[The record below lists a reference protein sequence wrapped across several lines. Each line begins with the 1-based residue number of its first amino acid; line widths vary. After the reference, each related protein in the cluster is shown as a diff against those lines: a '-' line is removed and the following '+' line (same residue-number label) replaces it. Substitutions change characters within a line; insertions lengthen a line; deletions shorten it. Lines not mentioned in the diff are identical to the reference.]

1 MTEEEKAARLKPFR
15 TAETLL
21 IAHAHALAS
30 FLCEVNADHRLVST
44 LLLTAT
50 VAAAQDDDN
59 AVTGL
64 IEGMKAFLADHGE
77 ISPPGEA
84 LQ

>member
-15 TAETLL
+15 TAEKLL
-21 IAHAHALAS
+21 ISQAYALAS
-30 FLCEVNADHRLVST
+30 LLCECNAAPQLVST

-50 VAAAQDDDN
+50 VLAAQDDDN
-59 AVTGL
+59 AVKGL